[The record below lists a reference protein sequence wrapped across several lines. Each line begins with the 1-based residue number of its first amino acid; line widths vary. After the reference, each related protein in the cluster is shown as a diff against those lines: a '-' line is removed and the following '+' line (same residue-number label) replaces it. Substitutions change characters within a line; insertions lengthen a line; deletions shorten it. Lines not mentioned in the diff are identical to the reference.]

1 MKKITLLA
9 ILSCLYIFTSCE
21 KNSIDNNS
29 EKNLEIIAKSNEIKK
44 IHREGLDFIFKDLNF
59 RTSSEKSDIKK
70 EFTPEMVASLVNDFI
85 KLKCENENIQYVE
98 DFVVDS
104 EELLSIKV
112 EDVKREM
119 TDKSLYY
126 FDIIMGTSPHNIMEL
141 KNLQESILKDPLL
154 SEVDKIA
161 LHGSI
166 SIYLDSY
173 VYWTEFFKENNIPI
187 SITRWLAPQWLV
199 SDTVMGFYGLV
210 GSGGNPIVGGGAAV
224 FASACAVIFD

>member
-1 MKKITLLA
+1 MKKQH
-9 ILSCLYIFTSCE
+9 
-21 KNSIDNNS
+21 